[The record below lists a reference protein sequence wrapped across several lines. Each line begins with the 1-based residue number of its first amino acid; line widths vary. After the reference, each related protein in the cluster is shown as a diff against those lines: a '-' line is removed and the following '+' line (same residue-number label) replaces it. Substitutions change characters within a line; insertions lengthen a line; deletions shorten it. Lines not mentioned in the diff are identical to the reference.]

1 MLSSKKKPAMFLLA
15 LAGAALSGSLSAAG
29 QDAAPQ
35 YFIRPSDV
43 QIPEGLD
50 WGQYRRTVQPF
61 KNWTLICDENL
72 KKMEKICNISQI
84 IVDRSDAQVFSWSL
98 AATKDGAP
106 MMILRTPATTDRKIP
121 IRVLF
126 PGRDKPVLIN
136 IEGCDDNVCVAIMP
150 VGPITRE
157 HIGKSSEVTFI
168 YALEA
173 GRQVKLSL
181 PLQGIAIAL
190 GALQ

>member
-1 MLSSKKKPAMFLLA
+1 MPAKFLLI
-15 LAGAALSGSLSAAG
+15 LAGAILSGSLSAAG

-43 QIPEGLD
+43 QIPDGLD

-84 IVDRSDAQVFSWSL
+84 IVDRSNMQVFSWSL
-98 AATKDGAP
+98 AATKDGTP
-106 MMILRTPATTDRKIP
+106 LMILRTPAETDQKIP
-121 IRVLF
+121 LRVLF
-126 PGRDKPVLIN
+126 PGREKPVLVDFK
-136 IEGCDDNVCVAIMP
+136 GCDESVCVAIMP

-168 YALEA
+168 YALEV
-173 GRQVKLSL
+173 GQQVKLSV
-181 PLQGIAIAL
+181 PLQGISSAL
-190 GALQ
+190 GAIN